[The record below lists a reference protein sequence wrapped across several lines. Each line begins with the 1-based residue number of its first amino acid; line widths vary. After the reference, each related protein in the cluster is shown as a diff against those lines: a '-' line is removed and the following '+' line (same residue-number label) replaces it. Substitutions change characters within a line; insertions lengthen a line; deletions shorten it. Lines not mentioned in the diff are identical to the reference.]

1 MAGELKPF
9 DRSAVKR
16 DNLISGATL
25 NVGNAKAFSPEL
37 PMGGEGWYA
46 LRLRLYIAVTIGTGS
61 GAIAEGELKLIKKI
75 LLRTDR
81 GETMVNLPGR
91 ALYKHNAYMA
101 GSPGRKDA
109 MAAAT
114 ATYAVELSIP
124 FADFKMARPEDTI
137 LDTRRYQSCEL
148 EVTLGTVAD
157 LFTTVGSSSIA
168 VTMDVDV
175 ERTDKR
181 LVDAASPLYHLQLD
195 YFPPVDA
202 SSVTNIDLLKA
213 DGLAY
218 KRLFSHECASGSAG
232 QAFAGTT
239 ADDVKDRVTLDNSDG
254 YLEKNRLHE
263 SIQNQNKDDA
273 GLESVLA
280 GFEFFDFVKD
290 ASIWSAIDSGK
301 VPRLKF
307 AWTNKSGVASG
318 DIVSLGY
325 EALRPLR
332 AAA

>member
-1 MAGELKPF
+1 MELKPF
-9 DRSAVKR
+9 ERAAVKR

-37 PMGGEGWYA
+37 PMGGEGWYG
-46 LRLRLYIAVTIGTGS
+46 LRLRIYIAVTIGTGS
-61 GAIAEGELKLIKKI
+61 GAISEGELKFIKKI
-75 LLRTDR
+75 LFRTDR
-81 GETMVNLPGR
+81 GEVPCNLPAR
-91 ALYKHNAYMA
+91 ALYKYNAFLD
-101 GSPGRKDA
+101 GSPARKDA

-114 ATYAVELSIP
+114 ATYVVETYIP
-124 FADFKMARPEDTI
+124 FADFKMARPEDSI

-148 EVTLGTVAD
+148 EITLGTVAD
-157 LFTTVGSSSIA
+157 LFTTVGTSSVA

-175 ERTDKR
+175 ERTDKK
-181 LVDAASPLYHLQLD
+181 LVDGAAPLYVRQLD

-218 KRLFSHECASGSAG
+218 KRLFSHECSSGSAG

-239 ADDVKDRVTLDNSDG
+239 ADDVKDRVTIDNSDG
-254 YLEKNRLHE
+254 FIEKNRLHE
-263 SIQNQNKDDA
+263 SIQNINKDDS
-273 GLESVLA
+273 GLETVLA

-290 ASIWSAIDSGK
+290 GSIWSALDSGK
-301 VPRLKF
+301 MPRIKY
-307 AWTNKSGVASG
+307 AWTNKAGVASG

-325 EALRPLR
+325 DALRPLR
-332 AAA
+332 SAAA